1 MSSITQNKY
10 KFTSRTIEYFILG
23 KHGYL
28 PTGSLDLLTAS
39 DCPFWMYYNHTLS
52 CLLGTQA
59 LWALNSYS
67 TSLDSSGSRWAQ
79 RAPQF
84 SQTVPEGVV
93 QKGSLKGS
101 PAPAGRLHTD
111 GGVQRLPAGQA
122 HWKGQFGVISL
133 PLLTCGTPWPPGVWS
148 LGSF

>member
-10 KFTSRTIEYFILG
+10 KFTSRTIEYFIWG
-23 KHGYL
+23 KHRSL

-59 LWALNSYS
+59 LWALNSHS

-79 RAPQF
+79 RAPQ
-84 SQTVPEGVV
+84 SAQQYRRPGA
-93 QKGSLKGS
+93 QGQPRARPS
-101 PAPAGRLHTD
+101 PAGRLCTD
-111 GGVQRLPAGQA
+111 GGVRWLPAGQA

-133 PLLTCGTPWPPGVWS
+133 PLLTCGTPWPRGVWS